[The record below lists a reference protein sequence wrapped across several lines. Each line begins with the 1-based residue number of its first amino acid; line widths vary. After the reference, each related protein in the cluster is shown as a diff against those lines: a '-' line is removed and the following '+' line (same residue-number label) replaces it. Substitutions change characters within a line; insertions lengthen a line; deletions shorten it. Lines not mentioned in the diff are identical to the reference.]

1 LYLKACGIMP
11 YGTVQTSETLVLWYL
26 MRGSFSMHKDSCAK
40 LYNSFL
46 GQHSLSW
53 SAFLWPGNL
62 AWNKPLAPEWDTG
75 SGRSF
80 QGANALRLIARFFRA
95 VEYLSA
101 SLSIA

>member
-1 LYLKACGIMP
+1 MP

-40 LYNSFL
+40 PYNSSL

-62 AWNKPLAPEWDTG
+62 AWSKLLAPEGDTG
-75 SGRSF
+75 SDRSF
-80 QGANALRLIARFFRA
+80 QGANALRLIVRFFRA
-95 VEYLSA
+95 VEYLYTA
-101 SLSIA
+101 INYPGAQGK